1 MNALPRKVVA
11 TKAKPAGPRK
21 PRPRLEVKEGLRKD
35 ETLTLNT
42 KSAAKIIMDKI
53 ADTAEQ
59 MKVASRTETE
69 KRFDLGHRLEPVKSD
84 A

>member
-11 TKAKPAGPRK
+11 HKAKPAAKGPRK
-21 PRPRLEVKEGLRKD
+21 PRVELKEGLKVGQD
-35 ETLTLNT
+35 VVIKTV
-42 KSAAKIIMDKI
+42 AKIIMDKI

-59 MKVASRTETE
+59 MKAAPRTETE
-69 KRFDLGHRLEPVKSD
+69 KRFDLGHRLEPVKSN